1 MQKLTQEMLDLR
13 WPKDVQRSVLL
24 EVFHKCAEGI
34 SSPIRNFQ
42 HLATESSKKTRAS
55 VVERLRLT

>member
-34 SSPIRNFQ
+34 SSDPQ
-42 HLATESSKKTRAS
+42 LPAS
-55 VVERLRLT
+55 GN